1 MSNLM
6 HLDMLSW
13 FHLGSEGKLDNGTR
27 VDRLQSAQKKLAT
40 GYSMSCN
47 FLGEGGG
54 VVSPKHTRLAVYC
67 HMSSFH
73 YVCYFSS
80 KSHC

>member
-13 FHLGSEGKLDNGTR
+13 FHLGSEGKLDNAGTR
-27 VDRLQSAQKKLAT
+27 VDRLQSAQKKLAS
-40 GYSMSCN
+40 GYSMQ
-47 FLGEGGG
+47 LLG
-54 VVSPKHTRLAVYC
+54 VVTPKHTRLAVYC